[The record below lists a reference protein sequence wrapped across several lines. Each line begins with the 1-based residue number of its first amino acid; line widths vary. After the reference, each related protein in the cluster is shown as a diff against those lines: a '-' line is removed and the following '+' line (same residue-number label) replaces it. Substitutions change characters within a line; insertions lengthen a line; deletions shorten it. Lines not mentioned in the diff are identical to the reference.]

1 VLTYTSDSVSLHPLL
16 RWSDMKVAEER
27 LPMSLHDL
35 SMTAAL
41 AKSITSVT
49 LDCHPTTSNL
59 FFYYPSKFGI
69 FFSGFKGLKYA
80 AATAPVMPSKL
91 SSTDPWV
98 PDGYVSPD
106 SQENSM
112 QAGIREANSF
122 FGVVS
127 KLDHVYADTYD
138 EQGVRQPRKEED
150 REKWVWI
157 AEEGK
162 FLKEVELPVSLQMER
177 PEQRGQ
183 QDDWS
188 EDEL

>member
-1 VLTYTSDSVSLHPLL
+1 
-16 RWSDMKVAEER
+16 
-27 LPMSLHDL
+27 MSLHDL

-41 AKSITSVT
+41 ATSVTSVT
-49 LDCHPTTSNL
+49 LECHPTTSNL

-80 AATAPVMPSKL
+80 AATAPIKL
-91 SSTDPWV
+91 AKLARTASWV
-98 PDGYVSPD
+98 SDGYVSPD

-112 QAGIREANSF
+112 QAGIKEANSF
-122 FGVVS
+122 FGVVP
-127 KLDHVYADTYD
+127 KLDRVYADTYD
-138 EQGVRQPRKEED
+138 EKGIRQPRKEED

-162 FLKEVELPVSLQMER
+162 LLKEIELPMSLQMER
-177 PEQRGQ
+177 PTQRAQ

-188 EDEL
+188 EDES